1 MSFSAIS
8 CKEKTKL
15 VRNSNSV
22 EKRLMIMR
30 ARGVT
35 GCFWSHGSSAA
46 FGESLE
52 EEKEALALALAL
64 EAPY

>member
-1 MSFSAIS
+1 
-8 CKEKTKL
+8 
-15 VRNSNSV
+15 
-22 EKRLMIMR
+22 MIMR

-46 FGESLE
+46 FGESQE
-52 EEKEALALALAL
+52 EEKKALALALELAPALAL

>member
-1 MSFSAIS
+1 
-8 CKEKTKL
+8 
-15 VRNSNSV
+15 
-22 EKRLMIMR
+22 MIMR

-52 EEKEALALALAL
+52 EEKEALVLAPALAL